1 MYKKYNISH
10 CTQKEIDILNK
21 FKNDNSDKVV
31 SVYYVPNSCMG
42 YSLIATYDHPI
53 EDEDGHVKFDNFI
66 DITDYE
72 ERLLMY

>member
-10 CTQKEIDILNK
+10 CTQKEIDVLNN

-31 SVYYVPNSCMG
+31 SVYYITNSYMG
-42 YSLIATYDHPI
+42 YSLIATYDYPI
-53 EDEDGHVKFDNFI
+53 EDEDGRVKFDNFI